1 MVTGIPKIL
10 IVDDIEVNLILL
22 ETLLR
27 RENVSVYTATAGI
40 KAIDLANKHEFALIL
55 LDVSMPVINGYQLA
69 EKIREE
75 SMNIHTPIIFISAIL
90 YDQQSIKR
98 GYEVGAVDYLTK
110 PFQND
115 ILLSKVRIFTKL
127 YQQNKE
133 IQQKSTALNESVIKY
148 KQAEASLQIKYNF
161 EKAVSLASAR
171 FSGNFDIESSIE
183 FMLRDLIALSN
194 ASTASML
201 GFIPDMINMTV
212 SGEVLHQPYPP
223 HIIDEAREHLL
234 KVFRLNK
241 QWGDNLLVSLTDING
256 PWKPLQH
263 EFNASDPFSLAIPVN
278 MADEI
283 AACLI
288 LTSCPGLGAQT
299 GNDLRSFVV
308 FGTIAGNALERNS
321 TRRALELSEAN
332 YRSYIQNAPDGIL
345 VIDPRGRIKE
355 CNPAA
360 ANIFEIPARTLIDIH
375 LLKPGLPFN
384 MTGIAACFDE
394 FTRKNLSSGEFYV
407 QTQTHKKTIKADST
421 FLPGGDMIVFCTD
434 VSAEREM
441 EKHLIHNERM
451 VGIGEMAAGIA
462 HEINQPLNTIAFGI
476 DNLMA
481 AIETGKADAAYVKE
495 KSGKL
500 FDSIDR
506 MRNIIDHVRT
516 FSRSN
521 DDYIPTLFSVNESI
535 MNALSLVNAQYSAHG
550 IELFTNLSPDEQ
562 VVIQGNT
569 YKIEQVMLNLLSNAR
584 DAIEEKNANPKAPE
598 EAGIYISSEN
608 QKDVVIIKV
617 EDTGKGIDHRHMAL
631 LTTPFYTTKETGKG
645 TGLGLAISY
654 GIIKDHKGSLS
665 FYSEP
670 GQRTRAEIVL
680 PLYIKPKS
688 DTLNA

>member
-1 MVTGIPKIL
+1 MVTGVPKIL

-40 KAIDLANKHEFALIL
+40 KALELAAEHEFALIL
-55 LDVSMPVINGYQLA
+55 LDVSMPVLSGYQLA
-69 EKIREE
+69 EKIRQD

-133 IQQKSTALNESVIKY
+133 IQLKSTALNESVVKY
-148 KQAEASLQIKYNF
+148 KQAEAFLQIKYSF

-212 SGEVLHQPYPP
+212 SGEVLHQPYQP
-223 HIIDEAREHLL
+223 HIIDEARGHLL

-241 QWGDNLLVSLTDING
+241 QRGDNLLLSLTGING
-256 PWKPLQH
+256 PWKPLQ
-263 EFNASDPFSLAIPVN
+263 EGFNSPDPFSLAIPVN
-278 MADEI
+278 LADEI
-283 AACLI
+283 AGCLI
-288 LTSCPGLGAQT
+288 LSDCSGLADRT
-299 GNDLRSFVV
+299 ENDLRSFVV
-308 FGTIAGNALERNS
+308 FGTIAGNALERSN
-321 TRRALELSEAN
+321 TRRALELSEEN

-345 VIDPRGRIKE
+345 VIDPSGKIKD

-360 ANIFEIPARTLIDIH
+360 ADIFEIPAATLSGIH
-375 LLKPGLPFN
+375 LLKPQLPFN
-384 MTGIAACFDE
+384 MTGIATCFNE
-394 FTRKNLSSGEFYV
+394 FTRGNQCSGEFYV
-407 QTQTHKKTIKADST
+407 QTETYKKTIKAGST
-421 FLPGGDMIVFCTD
+421 ILPGGDMIVFCTD
-434 VSAEREM
+434 ISAEREM

-451 VGIGEMAAGIA
+451 VGIGEMATGIA

-476 DNLMA
+476 DNLIT
-481 AIETGKADAAYVKE
+481 AIDSGKADAAYIKE
-495 KSGKL
+495 KSRKL

-535 MNALSLVNAQYSAHG
+535 NNALSLVNEQYRTHG
-550 IELFTNLSPDEQ
+550 IEFITNLSPDEE
-562 VVIQGNT
+562 VMVQGNT

-584 DAIEEKNANPKAPE
+584 DAIEEKNANPKASG
-598 EAGIYISSEN
+598 EARISISSKRTEA
-608 QKDVVIIKV
+608 VVIIEV
-617 EDTGKGIDHRHMAL
+617 EDTGKGIDPAHMAH

-654 GIIKDHKGSLS
+654 GIIKDHKGSLN

-670 GQRTRAEIVL
+670 GQGTRAEIVL
-680 PLYIKPKS
+680 PLYVKS
-688 DTLNA
+688 NIETLNA